1 MKLIILDRDGVINH
15 DSEHYIKS
23 PEEWVPIP
31 GSLEAI
37 ARLNQSGYRVMVA
50 TNQSGLARGL
60 FDIDALQA
68 MHQKMQNLLEKVG
81 GHVDGVFFCPHG
93 PDARCGCRK
102 PKPGLFHQ
110 IAERLRVD
118 LHAVPAVGDSLRDI
132 IAAQRA
138 GAKPI
143 LVRTGSGQRTQ
154 ALKELP
160 RDTSVFRDLAATVDA
175 LIN

>member
-1 MKLIILDRDGVINH
+1 MKLIILDRDGVINQ

-23 PEEWVPIP
+23 PEEWVPLP

-37 ARLNQSGYRVMVA
+37 ARLNQGGYRVMVA

-68 MHQKMQNLLEKVG
+68 IHQKMHNLLEKVG
-81 GHVDGVFFCPHG
+81 GHIDGVFFCPHG
-93 PDARCGCRK
+93 PDARCNCRK

-110 IAERLRVD
+110 IERRLRLD
-118 LHAVPAVGDSLRDI
+118 LHGVPAVGDSLRDI

-138 GAKPI
+138 GATPI

-154 ALKELP
+154 SQKELP
-160 RDTSVFRDLAATVDA
+160 RDIQVYQDLAAAVDA

>member
-1 MKLIILDRDGVINH
+1 MILDRDGVINQ

-23 PEEWVPIP
+23 PDEWVPLP

-37 ARLNQSGYRVMVA
+37 ARLNQGGYRVMVA

-68 MHQKMQNLLEKVG
+68 IHQKMHNLLEKVG
-81 GHVDGVFFCPHG
+81 GHIDGVFFCPHG
-93 PDARCGCRK
+93 PDARCNCRK

-110 IAERLRVD
+110 IERRLRLD
-118 LHAVPAVGDSLRDI
+118 LHGVPAVGDSLRDI

-138 GAKPI
+138 GAIPI

-154 ALKELP
+154 SQKELP
-160 RDTSVFRDLAATVDA
+160 RDIQVYQDLAAAVDA